1 MKKRYI
7 FISVLIV
14 TIAFSLIAFLTTF
27 FNGNGEK
34 KMDIVHNNRGKNIAS
49 IEYYLYEKCVE
60 QKEKKYIKMDYFMIN
75 DYFLLNDEFTNIV
88 NYINNNNSYLL
99 QNNRCK
105 VRDNCQDSDVK
116 KIVIN
121 MDDDNLYVLNNMCH
135 DNKVNEL
142 IDNLEKQL
150 NDILKIKE
158 QEIKEL
164 NKPISFDMF
173 LARNIV
179 SVEYDNKFPWI
190 FDDDIEGYSLNIQ
203 NGMANF
209 SNDSKYFSL
218 YKENYSID
226 NDKWNDLLNYL
237 EKNIKNISNSR
248 FADCFDGGDSS
259 VVITLN
265 NKEKYTINAYC
276 GGDQSFR
283 NLYNEIDKTV
293 GVGKIKEYEDNVQ
306 EYDMA
311 KEAINSPIESITII
325 EEPGINELGFI
336 INNSL
341 ITFYQKKYD
350 ENNKVKSN
358 VTKSFDISLEQW
370 NSINKYINNSFV
382 KNNKDFL
389 DKTIIVKRENGVE
402 YPSDVYN
409 KFYSLNT
416 YNEIIK
422 IIGEKTFDNY
432 KKIFFEEISK

>member
-1 MKKRYI
+1 
-7 FISVLIV
+7 
-14 TIAFSLIAFLTTF
+14 
-27 FNGNGEK
+27 
-34 KMDIVHNNRGKNIAS
+34 
-49 IEYYLYEKCVE
+49 
-60 QKEKKYIKMDYFMIN
+60 
-75 DYFLLNDEFTNIV
+75 
-88 NYINNNNSYLL
+88 
-99 QNNRCK
+99 
-105 VRDNCQDSDVK
+105 
-116 KIVIN
+116 

-190 FDDDIEGYSLNIQ
+190 FDDDIAGYSLNIQ

-218 YKENYSID
+218 YKENYNID

-248 FADCFDGGDSS
+248 FADCFDGGESS